1 MKIQNLLFLQFC
13 LLVVG
18 YCDELY
24 CDELYCGAVVEKYC
38 VLLDECG
45 DVFALGG
52 VFALGDVF
60 ALGGVFALCGVS
72 ALGGAVLAGDVFV
85 LDDEPHCDEQVYIY
99 FGDVL
104 QV

>member
-1 MKIQNLLFLQFC
+1 M
-13 LLVVG
+13 VG

-45 DVFALGG
+45 GIFALGG
-52 VFALGDVF
+52 VFALG
-60 ALGGVFALCGVS
+60 GGS
-72 ALGGAVLAGDVFV
+72 ALGGAVLAGDVFE
-85 LDDEPHCDEQVYIY
+85 LGDEPHCDEQVYIY
-99 FGDVL
+99 CGDVL